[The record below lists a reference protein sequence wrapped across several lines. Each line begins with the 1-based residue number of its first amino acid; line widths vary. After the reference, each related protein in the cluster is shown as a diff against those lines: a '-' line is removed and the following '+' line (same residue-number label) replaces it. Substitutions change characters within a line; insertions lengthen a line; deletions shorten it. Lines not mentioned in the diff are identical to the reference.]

1 MPKKSSG
8 SPLRCPPQLYGI
20 YEDAALIGSGAFWLE
35 RLPHGIMASFS
46 AGNQATEIDFEDDA
60 GQEMID
66 FLTRRLH
73 SSKGGHGECLLEYR
87 DQAIPCRVEVLR
99 SGMSERFQV
108 SWKHEPHTKQA

>member
-1 MPKKSSG
+1 MPKKPSE

-20 YEDAALIGSGAFWLE
+20 YEDAAQIGAGAFWLE

-46 AGNQATEIDFEDDA
+46 AGKRAAEIDFEDGA

-66 FLTRRLH
+66 FLTRQMDG
-73 SSKGGHGECLLEYR
+73 SKRRPGKCLLEYR
-87 DQAIPCRVEVLR
+87 GQTVPCRVEVVR

-108 SWKHEPHTKQA
+108 SWTH